1 MLANWAHICA
11 ECLLFS
17 FFYPKNLAKGQ
28 QNHQKHDDL
37 SRQPNKVIFLNQK
50 TMVTSKVTLVMEE
63 TTNRLKWVLTSLF
76 GYKPNLPKRTTSSL
90 MRAHSRGS
98 FNQLVLESAEN
109 LGGGRHDRPIL
120 FRLLQVFIVV
130 LRLVTPASYLYLMC
144 LASWMFLYPLSEFNY
159 GYFGN
164 ELVRHPSSL

>member
-1 MLANWAHICA
+1 
-11 ECLLFS
+11 
-17 FFYPKNLAKGQ
+17 
-28 QNHQKHDDL
+28 
-37 SRQPNKVIFLNQK
+37 
-50 TMVTSKVTLVMEE
+50 MVTSKVTLVMEE

>member
-1 MLANWAHICA
+1 
-11 ECLLFS
+11 
-17 FFYPKNLAKGQ
+17 
-28 QNHQKHDDL
+28 
-37 SRQPNKVIFLNQK
+37 
-50 TMVTSKVTLVMEE
+50 MVTSKVTLVMEE
-63 TTNRLKWVLTSLF
+63 TTNRLKWVLTNLF

-164 ELVRHPSSL
+164 ELVGQYTPHSSNHSLTIMYLSTLYQTVFF